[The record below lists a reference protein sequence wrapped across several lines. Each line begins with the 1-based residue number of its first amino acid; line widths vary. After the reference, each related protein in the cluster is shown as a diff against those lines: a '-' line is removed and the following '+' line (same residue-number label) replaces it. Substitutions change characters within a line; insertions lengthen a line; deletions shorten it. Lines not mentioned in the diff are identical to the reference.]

1 MKNKTLRI
9 IVGVIVVLILSG
21 IAYLKIWG
29 GKPEIENFDDVK
41 SDYTILAELAL
52 DTYNEILPE
61 EEYVVF
67 DICYDG
73 TFKYEDDPLPL
84 SDEQQKAVKLIN
96 EEFDYLRVCKDA
108 VFFHEDE
115 TGYYGLIYS
124 KHPIMALYKA
134 EISQRGR
141 DYHRINSRW
150 YEWGVFG
157 L

>member
-1 MKNKTLRI
+1 MKKILRI
-9 IVGVIVVLILSG
+9 IAVILVVLILSG
-21 IAYLKIWG
+21 VAYLKIWG
-29 GKPEIENFDDVK
+29 GKPEIQNFEEVK

-52 DTYNEILPE
+52 DTYSEISPE
-61 EEYVVF
+61 KEYVIF

-73 TFKYEDDPLPL
+73 TFKYEDDPLRL

-115 TGYYGLIYS
+115 TGYYGLVYS

-134 EISQRGR
+134 EMPQKGR

-157 L
+157 W

>member
-1 MKNKTLRI
+1 MKKTLRI
-9 IVGVIVVLILSG
+9 IAVILVVLILSG
-21 IAYLKIWG
+21 VAYLKIWG
-29 GKPEIENFDDVK
+29 GKPEIQNFEEVK

-52 DTYNEILPE
+52 DTYSEISPE
-61 EEYVVF
+61 KEYVIF

-84 SDEQQKAVKLIN
+84 SDEQQKAVKIIN

-134 EISQRGR
+134 EIPQKGR

-157 L
+157 W